1 MPKVLHL
8 LLIFTTNPR
17 RAEKLA
23 IPCDD
28 GDMTYW
34 HLTCQVESLGLPVKV
49 AQLEPASPNINH
61 FL

>member
-1 MPKVLHL
+1 VQEAL
-8 LLIFTTNPR
+8 R
-17 RAEKLA
+17 V
-23 IPCDD
+23 PCDD
-28 GDMTYW
+28 GDMTCW